1 MAGNDNHFI
10 LFFVSYIRPPSFFF
24 VRHRCAACLLPLAV
38 VVVPPAVVPP
48 VADVPPVALLPL
60 AEDKDVRR
68 VARVTPVACPLP
80 RTKT

>member
-1 MAGNDNHFI
+1 M
-10 LFFVSYIRPPSFFF
+10 RP
-24 VRHRCAACLLPLAV
+24 VAVIGGARRRCAACLLPLAV

-48 VADVPPVALLPL
+48 VTVVVLPVSLLPL

-68 VARVTPVACPLP
+68 ATRVPLVACPLP